1 MAEYIEK
8 HKVVNLL
15 TALENEC
22 QQFKPFEGFEHAMYR
37 KLCETE
43 IAIGKL
49 PAADVVPV
57 VHGVWLEKEEET
69 YCPVLYGEDA
79 EPILHKYT
87 RYICNLCG
95 RSSTV
100 PEPYCHCGAKM
111 DDEPI
116 PFAEIDE
123 TWRKYEAFCREKGY
137 DDE

>member
-1 MAEYIEK
+1 MAEYIGREAAIK
-8 HKVVNLL
+8 AIKNADCDAIADGAESYDLSYL
-15 TALENEC
+15 
-22 QQFKPFEGFEHAMYR
+22 K
-37 KLCETE
+37 E
-43 IAIGKL
+43 IFFNI

-57 VHGVWLEKEEET
+57 VHGTWIEKKEET

-95 RSSTV
+95 RSCTV

-123 TWRKYEAFCREKGY
+123 TRRKYEAFCREKGY
-137 DDE
+137 NDE

>member
-8 HKVVNLL
+8 QA
-15 TALENEC
+15 ALD
-22 QQFKPFEGFEHAMYR
+22 
-37 KLCETE
+37 
-43 IAIGKL
+43 AILRESPDAHYPSWYAERIKAL
-49 PAADVVPV
+49 PVDDVVPV

-123 TWRKYEAFCREKGY
+123 TRRKYEAFCREKGY
-137 DDE
+137 NDE

>member
-8 HKVVNLL
+8 QA
-15 TALENEC
+15 ALD
-22 QQFKPFEGFEHAMYR
+22 AI
-37 KLCETE
+37 LSETPDAHYPSWYAE
-43 IAIGKL
+43 RIKAL
-49 PAADVVPV
+49 PAADIVPV

-100 PEPYCHCGAKM
+100 PELYCHCGAKM

-123 TWRKYEAFCREKGY
+123 TRRKYEAFCREKGY
-137 DDE
+137 NDE